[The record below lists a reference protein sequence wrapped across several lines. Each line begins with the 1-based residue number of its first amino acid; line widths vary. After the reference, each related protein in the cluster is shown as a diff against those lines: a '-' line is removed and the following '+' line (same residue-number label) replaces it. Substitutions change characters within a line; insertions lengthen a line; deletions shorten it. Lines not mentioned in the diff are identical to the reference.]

1 VGIKALKN
9 KISAKRMSIGKNME
23 NAKMPT
29 SDSYQDYLIEALKD
43 KMHAAA
49 YLTAHLEDEKP
60 EPGLLE
66 LALSNVFEALGEPN
80 MSGEEA
86 SLHLEKLDVLLS
98 QNGSATIDALANGLK
113 ALGLKLIVA
122 VDEGE
127 KGEDEGSVGGA
138 ELAQVGNV

>member
-1 VGIKALKN
+1 
-9 KISAKRMSIGKNME
+9 ME
-23 NAKMPT
+23 NAKMPR

-66 LALSNVFEALGEPN
+66 LALSNVFEALGEPI
-80 MSGEEA
+80 MSAEDA

-98 QNGSATIDALANGLK
+98 QNGSATIYALANWLK
-113 ALGLKLIVA
+113 ALGLKLTVA

>member
-98 QNGSATIDALANGLK
+98 QNGSATIYALANGLK
-113 ALGLKLIVA
+113 VLGLKLTVA

>member
-1 VGIKALKN
+1 
-9 KISAKRMSIGKNME
+9 ME
-23 NAKMPT
+23 NAKRPT
-29 SDSYQDYLIEALKD
+29 SDSYQGYLIEALKD
-43 KMHAAA
+43 KIHAAT
-49 YLTAHLEDEKP
+49 YLTAHLEDEEP
-60 EPGLLE
+60 EPGLLN

-80 MSGEEA
+80 MSAEDA

-98 QNGSATIDALANGLK
+98 QNGSATIYALANWLK
-113 ALGLKLIVA
+113 VLGLKLTVA